1 MEPQAAADSS
11 PSAARSLTQK
21 AASWV
26 LRASSSMPAIV
37 PRSSSRSLNSKVEPV
52 PLVAISGKAL
62 EEYHDLFAMMDQDG
76 SGDVSLDEL
85 KVMFKNMQIRVA
97 DSEIK
102 SIVIAMD
109 ADKSGTVSFP
119 GEARHPLQ
127 HLWFARVCMVQIM
140 WPLGR
145 FRLSPQ
151 NLPPCCTPWYS
162 PGERYRT
169 RRFIQLTLTQR
180 RTKAALGILSEELP
194 RSLCSGQVRR

>member
-26 LRASSSMPAIV
+26 LRASSSLPAMV
-37 PRSSSRSLNSKVEPV
+37 SRSNSGTLSSKVEPV

-119 GEARHPLQ
+119 GERRRSRTRCYGMWCKSAPAARQECRCLLTARLPR
-127 HLWFARVCMVQIM
+127 RVCV
-140 WPLGR
+140 
-145 FRLSPQ
+145 
-151 NLPPCCTPWYS
+151 C
-162 PGERYRT
+162 
-169 RRFIQLTLTQR
+169 
-180 RTKAALGILSEELP
+180 AARAGP
-194 RSLCSGQVRR
+194 HQT